1 MRAFTAVVL
10 INLALGV
17 GAGWGYLFWGVR
29 AARLERDLAV
39 ARAAAVSG
47 VEREWRVEGVVR
59 AILPEIGVLVLTHG
73 EIAGYMP
80 PMTMGFRAAS
90 PKITES
96 VRVGDAVRLPC
107 GVCRLTWPSP
117 RSRRH
122 REEASRAEPRRDA
135 APGRDGLR
143 ARPRRRGHALHHQ
156 HEVRLRV
163 DHRHGHP
170 GGCRDHPAR
179 EGQAEPHR
187 LPPRPQDRLGRLRQE
202 PRPRRD

>member
-39 ARAAAVSG
+39 ARATAVSG
-47 VEREWRVEGVVR
+47 VEREWRVDGVVR

-73 EIAGYMP
+73 ELAGYMP

-96 VRVGDAVRLPC
+96 VRVGDAVRFTLR
-107 GVCRLTWPSP
+107 GV
-117 RSRRH
+117 
-122 REEASRAEPRRDA
+122 
-135 APGRDGLR
+135 
-143 ARPRRRGHALHHQ
+143 
-156 HEVRLRV
+156 
-163 DHRHGHP
+163 
-170 GGCRDHPAR
+170 
-179 EGQAEPHR
+179 
-187 LPPRPQDRLGRLRQE
+187 PPNVAVTAIEKTP
-202 PRPRRD
+202 